1 MVNMSRSVV
10 RANATQRECQRANP
24 LADSVAQ
31 TCLALAFSFIAQRP
45 RTGGLR
51 TDEHQDQPHVLIPVH
66 SPRQKTAQDYQV
78 QVLHSAEQYPNQ
90 YEICSHPLSLQYEL
104 PLLFLSHL
112 LRMLNYIHIVSSVS

>member
-1 MVNMSRSVV
+1 MPLRG
-10 RANATQRECQRANP
+10 NAKELIRWLTAWLRLVWLWLSA
-24 LADSVAQ
+24 S
-31 TCLALAFSFIAQRP
+31 IAQRP
-45 RTGGLR
+45 RTGGPR

-104 PLLFLSHL
+104 PLLFPSHL

>member
-1 MVNMSRSVV
+1 M

-24 LADSVAQ
+24 LADSVAH

-45 RTGGLR
+45 RSGGLR
-51 TDEHQDQPHVLIPVH
+51 TDEHQDQPHVRIPVH

-90 YEICSHPLSLQYEL
+90 YEICPHPLSLQYEL
-104 PLLFLSHL
+104 PWLLPSHL
-112 LRMLNYIHIVSSVS
+112 LRMLNYIHIQLAVS